1 MNLVPLTEKEERIY
15 EFLTSYYSEKN
26 RPPTY
31 AEIRDHFGYKNN
43 SSVQDFITQLR
54 DKGYIK
60 APIGENKKRAIELV
74 TQTKSVEVEMIP
86 LEGSVAA
93 GVLTEA
99 VNNRDYV
106 EIPRNLLKSGVEY
119 FALKVKGDSM
129 IEDCIMDGDLV
140 VIRRQSHAQN
150 GQTVVAL
157 VDQSEATIKRYYKRK
172 DHIELVPA
180 NPNYNVI
187 KLRPDADVKI
197 LGVLASVIRR
207 LE

>member
-1 MNLVPLTEKEERIY
+1 MSLIPLTEKEERVY
-15 EFLTSYYSEKN
+15 EFLTEYYEAKH

-54 DKGYIK
+54 MKGYIK
-60 APIGENKKRAIELV
+60 VPIGANKKRAIEIVSQKRISDVELV
-74 TQTKSVEVEMIP
+74 P

-140 VIRRQSHAQN
+140 VIRRQSHAEN

-172 DHIELVPA
+172 GHIELVPA
-180 NPNYNVI
+180 NANYNVI
-187 KLRPDADVKI
+187 HIAPETEIKI

-207 LE
+207 FE

>member
-1 MNLVPLTEKEERIY
+1 MNLVPLTEKEERVY
-15 EFLTSYYSEKN
+15 EFLTQYYAEKN

-31 AEIRDHFGYKNN
+31 SEIRDHFGYKNN
-43 SSVQDFITQLR
+43 SSVQDFISQLKT
-54 DKGYIK
+54 KGYIK

-74 TQTKSVEVEMIP
+74 TPTKMMEVEMIP

-140 VIRRQSHAQN
+140 VIKRQSHAQN

>member
-1 MNLVPLTEKEERIY
+1 MSLQPLTEKEERIY
-15 EFLTSYYSEKN
+15 EFLVQYYGEKR

-31 AEIRDHFGYKNN
+31 SEIRDHFGYKNN

-60 APIGENKKRAIELV
+60 VPIGENKKRAIEIV
-74 TQTKSVEVEMIP
+74 PQEKFTEVEMIP

-93 GVLTEA
+93 GRLTEA
-99 VNNRDYV
+99 VHNRDYV

-187 KLRPDADVKI
+187 KLRSDADVKI

>member
-1 MNLVPLTEKEERIY
+1 MTLIPLTEKEERVY
-15 EFLTSYYSEKN
+15 EFLTEYYAQKH

-54 DKGYIK
+54 SKGYIK
-60 APIGENKKRAIELV
+60 APIGANKKRAIEIV
-74 TQTKSVEVEMIP
+74 AQKQISDVEMIP

-93 GVLTEA
+93 GRLTEA
-99 VNNRDYV
+99 VHNRDYV

-140 VIRRQSHAQN
+140 VIRRQSHASN